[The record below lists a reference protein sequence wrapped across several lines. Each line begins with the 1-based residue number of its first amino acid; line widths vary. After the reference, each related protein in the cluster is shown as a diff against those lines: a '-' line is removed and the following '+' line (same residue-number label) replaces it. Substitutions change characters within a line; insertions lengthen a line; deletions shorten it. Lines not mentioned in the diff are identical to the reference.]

1 MAKAIVLYNSRGGNT
16 KNVAMKIAEGLGV
29 ECRDNK
35 NIPENIEEFDLLVLG
50 TWPMMF
56 KVSSAGRR
64 WLKKFSKRNLDGKK
78 VAFFFTSAGPD
89 EDLPKSEDNPKKI
102 KEMVFETMEEI
113 ISKSQG
119 VTILEE
125 RFYCKGALRMMGK
138 IMAEEGHP
146 TEEEL
151 AQAKEFG
158 EMLKA
163 KFEV

>member
-1 MAKAIVLYNSRGGNT
+1 MTKAIVLYNSRGGNT
-16 KNVAMKIAEGLGV
+16 RNVAMKIAEGLGV

-64 WLKKFSKRNLDGKK
+64 WLKKFSKRNLNGKK
-78 VAFFFTSAGPD
+78 IALFFTSAGPD
-89 EDLPKSEDNPKKI
+89 EDMPKAEDTRKI
-102 KEMVFETMEEI
+102 KEMVFETMENI
-113 ISKSQG
+113 ISKNND

-138 IMAEEGHP
+138 ITANEGHP

-151 AQAKEFG
+151 TKAKEFG
-158 EMLKA
+158 EMLKS
-163 KFEV
+163 KSEVS

>member
-1 MAKAIVLYNSRGGNT
+1 MTKSIVLYNSRGGNT
-16 KNVAMKIAEGLGV
+16 KQVAMKIAEGLGV
-29 ECRDNK
+29 ECLDNK
-35 NIPENIEEFDLLVLG
+35 NIPKNIEEFDLLVLG

-56 KVSSAGRR
+56 KVSSAGKR
-64 WLKKFSKRNLDGKK
+64 WLTKLSKKNINGKK
-78 VAFFFTSAGPD
+78 IALFFTSAGPD

-102 KEMVFETMEEI
+102 KEMVFETMEDI
-113 ISKSQG
+113 ISKNND

-138 IMAEEGHP
+138 IMANEGHP

-158 EMLKA
+158 EMLKSKIEA
-163 KFEV
+163 

>member
-1 MAKAIVLYNSRGGNT
+1 MTKAIVLYNSRGGNT
-16 KNVAMKIAEGLGV
+16 KRVAMKIAEGLGV
-29 ECRDNK
+29 ECSDHK
-35 NIPENIEEFDLLVLG
+35 NIPKNIEEYDFLVLG

-56 KVSSAGRR
+56 RISPAGKR
-64 WLKKFSKRNLDGKK
+64 WLTKLSKKNIDGKK
-78 VAFFFTSAGPD
+78 IALFFTSAGPD

-102 KEMVFETMEEI
+102 KEMVYETMENI
-113 ISKSQG
+113 IRKNND

-138 IMAEEGHP
+138 IMDNEGHP

-158 EMLKA
+158 ETLKA
-163 KFEV
+163 KFAA

>member
-1 MAKAIVLYNSRGGNT
+1 MIKAIVLYNSRGGNT
-16 KNVAMKIAEGLGV
+16 KQVAIKIAEGLGV

-35 NIPENIEEFDLLVLG
+35 NIPENIEEYDFLVLG

-56 KVSSAGRR
+56 KVRGAGRR
-64 WLKKFSKRNLDGKK
+64 YLKKLSKRNLNGKK
-78 VAFFFTSAGPD
+78 IALFFTSAGPD
-89 EDLPKSEDNPKKI
+89 EDMPKSEDKPKKI

-113 ISKSQG
+113 ISKNND

-138 IMAEEGHP
+138 IVDNEGHP

-163 KFEV
+163 KFAS